1 VSTDPAAPADGADP
15 ADPANIA
22 HPAHPAD
29 IAGDR
34 TAPLSQAAAAPWEA
48 AHWEEIFD
56 RLVELP
62 EAERARLLGELRGE
76 NPALA
81 ARLDLLLAADAE
93 TTGILDQPTL
103 VLLDA
108 EVDGDAAEPQLP
120 PGTTV
125 GPWRVLRLLG
135 RGGMGEVYLAERT
148 EPAFDQRVALKVIS
162 RGMDSRAIV
171 RRFVQERQI
180 LAHLDHPN
188 LARLLDGGSGP
199 DGRPYIVME
208 YVDGEPINHYCENR
222 GLDLEGRLRLML
234 TVCQAVDSAHR
245 RLVVH
250 RDLKPANILV
260 TADGTAK
267 LLDFGIA
274 KLLGSDEGAGL
285 TLTHVGSRIL
295 TPAYAAPEQILGEPI
310 SMATDVY
317 SLGVMLYELI
327 TGALPHRREGR
338 ALSALAS
345 TLDRE
350 TVERP
355 STVLRRPAGDLAGL
369 GDRARLA
376 RRVAG
381 DLDLIVL
388 TALHRDPKRRYASA
402 LRLADDLANFL
413 AGRPVRARHD
423 DFGYRARKFMLR
435 HRLTMAALAAGV
447 AALIVGLALSL
458 WEAHVARLAA
468 HRADA
473 EAARAERV
481 KSFLI
486 AVFRQSDP
494 EAGDGATV
502 TARVLLE
509 RGAASVDKDLKGEPA
524 VQSDLLDAMARIET
538 NLGLVGPALAHAEH
552 ALALR
557 RATLAPTDGRIGMSL
572 TTLGEAQ
579 YLRGDSAA
587 AAKSFAAALVV
598 LRAAF
603 GAGSV
608 EVATVLSDLGGC
620 MHRPEDR
627 ARAVDLYR
635 QSLAIFVQRLGEGA
649 VESADTLHGLGYAY
663 EVAQRYPEAEAAYR
677 RAAFLL
683 ERALGP
689 RNARVAMAQAD
700 LAGLLDRMGKGAG
713 ARPIFERAIAD
724 LRLALGPQHPRLADT
739 LFSYG
744 ILLIGDQDFGAADK
758 ALAEALA
765 IYGPAR
771 TETAHCLRYLGIS
784 AMGQERYAAAADDFT
799 RAAELFRRFDGEDD
813 VERWRALAN
822 LGGAEERAGRIGEG
836 RVRLA
841 KALAQLERLL
851 GHERYELRLPLEMY
865 GEALTA
871 AGETHHAVEV
881 LERLKALELK
891 LFGTIEHREVAQSEL
906 VLARAL
912 LARQAPGD
920 RRLARQT
927 LDEAL
932 GVFARVHPRDRQ
944 RGEALL
950 ESGRLALEERDQAR
964 ARADLAAAV
973 ELLAAVKGP
982 EHADTRAALRLL
994 ALAGG
999 APVATKLLPKSGW
1012 GRPLPPG
1019 GWEGDR
1025 GVAGEIR

>member
-1 VSTDPAAPADGADP
+1 VSADP
-15 ADPANIA
+15 TGAS
-22 HPAHPAD
+22 
-29 IAGDR
+29 AGDS
-34 TAPLSQAAAAPWEA
+34 AASSSQP

-62 EAERARLLGELRGE
+62 EPERARLLAELRAE

-81 ARLDLLLAADAE
+81 ARLDLLLAADAG

-108 EVDGDAAEPQLP
+108 EADGDAVEPQLP
-120 PGTTV
+120 PGTTI
-125 GPWRVLRLLG
+125 GPWRVIRLLG

-199 DGRPYIVME
+199 DGRPYLVME
-208 YVDGEPINHYCENR
+208 YVDGEPINDYCEHR

-260 TADGTAK
+260 TGDGTVK

-274 KLLGSDEGAGL
+274 KLLGGDEGAGL
-285 TLTHVGSRIL
+285 TVTHVGTRIL
-295 TPAYAAPEQILGEPI
+295 TPAYAAPEQILGEPV

-338 ALSALAS
+338 ALSALAG
-345 TLDRE
+345 TLERE

-355 STVLRRPAGDLAGL
+355 SAVLRRPGTELAGQ
-369 GDRARLA
+369 GDRSRLA

-388 TALHRDPKRRYASA
+388 TALHKEPTRRYASA
-402 LRLADDLANFL
+402 QRLADDLGNFL

-435 HRLTMAALAAGV
+435 HRLTVAALAAGV
-447 AALIVGLALSL
+447 AALIVGLGLSL
-458 WEAHVARLAA
+458 WEAHAARLSAQ
-468 HRADA
+468 RADA

-486 AVFRQSDP
+486 AIFRQSDP
-494 EAGDGATV
+494 EAGDGATL
-502 TARVLLE
+502 TAGALLE

-524 VQSDLLDAMARIET
+524 VQADLLDAMARIET
-538 NLGLVGPALAHAEH
+538 NLGLVAPALAHAEH

-557 RATLAPTDGRIGMSL
+557 RATLAASDGRIGLSL
-572 TTLGEAQ
+572 VTLGEAQ
-579 YLRGDSAA
+579 HLVGDGQAA
-587 AAKSFAAALVV
+587 ARSFAAALVL
-598 LRAAF
+598 LRPAF
-603 GAGSV
+603 GADSV
-608 EVATVLSDLGGC
+608 EVATALSDFGGSQ
-620 MHRPEDR
+620 HRPEDR
-627 ARAVDLYR
+627 GRAVDLYR
-635 QSLAIFVQRLGEGA
+635 QALAIFDRRLGEGS
-649 VESADTLHGLGYAY
+649 VESASTLHDLGYAY

-677 RAAFLL
+677 RSAFLL

-689 RNARVAMAQAD
+689 RSLRVAMVQAD

-713 ARPIFERAIAD
+713 ARPIFERAVAD
-724 LRLALGPQHPRLADT
+724 LRSGLGPHHPRLADT
-739 LFSYG
+739 LFSYS
-744 ILLIGDQDFGAADK
+744 ILLIGEQDFEGADK
-758 ALAEALA
+758 ALTEALA

-771 TETAHCLRYLGIS
+771 PETAHCLRYLGIS
-784 AMGQERYAAAADDFT
+784 AMGQERYAAAADYFT
-799 RAAELFRRFDGEDD
+799 RAAELFRRLEGEDD

-822 LGGAEERAGRIGEG
+822 LGGAEERGGRIGEG

-841 KALAQLERLL
+841 RAVAQLERLL
-851 GHERYELRLPLEMY
+851 GRDRYELRLPLEMY

-871 AGETHHAVEV
+871 AGETNHAVEV
-881 LERLKALELK
+881 LQRVKALELK
-891 LFGTIEHREVAQSEL
+891 LFGTIEHPEVAESEL

-920 RRLARQT
+920 RRLARQV
-927 LDEAL
+927 LDETL
-932 GVFARVHPRDRQ
+932 GIYSRVHPRDRR

-950 ESGRLALEERDQAR
+950 ESGRLALAERDRAR
-964 ARADLAAAV
+964 ARADLGAAV
-973 ELLAAVKGP
+973 ELLTALKGP
-982 EHADTRAALRLL
+982 AHADTRAARRLL

-999 APVATKLLPKSGW
+999 LPAAAPQRRQLRAS
-1012 GRPLPPG
+1012 
-1019 GWEGDR
+1019 
-1025 GVAGEIR
+1025 AG